1 MADRDPIT
9 CHVLNT
15 INGTPAPG
23 LACTL
28 TLHSILLPPGA
39 PQPANLPATLHAA
52 TDADGRIKHWTPSS
66 LSSSSTSSSTAAAAA
81 TTTSPSST
89 AAGSTTTPATTADR
103 SIRSLLASIHEQ
115 HGGQQRSIWSLRIR
129 NVGEWYAE
137 QGVESF
143 WPEVEVRFL
152 VKGSER
158 WDGWRHYHVPVL
170 LGPWNYSTYRG
181 S

>member
-39 PQPANLPATLHAA
+39 SQPANLPASLHAA
-52 TDADGRIKHWTPSS
+52 TDADGRIKHWAPFPTETTSATSS
-66 LSSSSTSSSTAAAAA
+66 SSSSTTTAR
-81 TTTSPSST
+81 TTTTIP
-89 AAGSTTTPATTADR
+89 GP
-103 SIRSLLASIHEQ
+103 SIRDLLASIHE
-115 HGGQQRSIWSLRIR
+115 HHSGQQRSIWSLRIR
-129 NVGEWYAE
+129 NVGEWYTE
-137 QGVESF
+137 QGIESF

-152 VKGSER
+152 VKGSEQ
-158 WDGWRHYHVPVL
+158 WNGWRHYHVPVL

>member
-9 CHVLNT
+9 CHILNT

-23 LACTL
+23 LSCTL
-28 TLHSILLPPGA
+28 TLHSILLPTGA
-39 PQPANLPATLHAA
+39 AQPANLPATLHAA

-66 LSSSSTSSSTAAAAA
+66 PSPSAGN
-81 TTTSPSST
+81 TTTAT
-89 AAGSTTTPATTADR
+89 GS
-103 SIRSLLASIHEQ
+103 SIRELLASIHAE
-115 HGGQQRSIWSLRIR
+115 HSGQQRSIWSLRVK

-158 WDGWRHYHVPVL
+158 WEGWRHYHVPVL

>member
-39 PQPANLPATLHAA
+39 PQPANLPASLHAA
-52 TDADGRIKHWTPSS
+52 TDADGRIKHWAPFPVASSVSAPSPG
-66 LSSSSTSSSTAAAAA
+66 TATGTA
-81 TTTSPSST
+81 TGTT
-89 AAGSTTTPATTADR
+89 STTTTPGP
-103 SIRSLLASIHEQ
+103 SIRDLLASIHEQ
-115 HGGQQRSIWSLRIR
+115 HSGQQRSIWSLRIR
-129 NVGEWYAE
+129 NVGEWYTE

-143 WPEVEVRFL
+143 WPEVEVRF
-152 VKGSER
+152 
-158 WDGWRHYHVPVL
+158 W
-170 LGPWNYSTYRG
+170 
-181 S
+181 

>member
-15 INGTPAPG
+15 VNGTPAPG
-23 LACTL
+23 LSCTL
-28 TLHSILLPPGA
+28 TLHSLLLPPGA
-39 PQPANLPATLHAA
+39 AQPANLPVTLHAA
-52 TDADGRIKHWTPSS
+52 TDPDGRVKKWTPSS
-66 LSSSSTSSSTAAAAA
+66 SYSSAANNA
-81 TTTSPSST
+81 PSSPP
-89 AAGSTTTPATTADR
+89 AG
-103 SIRSLLASIHEQ
+103 IREILEAIHEQ
-115 HGGQQRSIWSLRIR
+115 YSGQQRSIWSLKIKK
-129 NVGEWYAE
+129 VGEWYAE

-152 VKGSER
+152 VKGSEK
-158 WDGWRHYHVPVL
+158 WEGWRHYHVPVL

>member
-1 MADRDPIT
+1 MTDRDPIT

-52 TDADGRIKHWTPSS
+52 TDADGRIKHWVPYSTSR
-66 LSSSSTSSSTAAAAA
+66 SSSTSSPAA
-81 TTTSPSST
+81 TTTTT
-89 AAGSTTTPATTADR
+89 AGTATTPSAPGTATTR
-103 SIRSLLASIHEQ
+103 TGPSVRSLLASIHEQ
-115 HGGQQRSIWSLRIR
+115 HSGQQRSIWSLRIR
-129 NVGEWYAE
+129 NVGEWYTE
-137 QGVESF
+137 QGVDCF

-152 VKGSER
+152 VKGSEQ

-170 LGPWNYSTYRG
+170 LGPWSYSTYRG